1 MIWFNETIASPHCL
15 IPV

>member
-1 MIWFNETIASPHCL
+1 MIWFNETIASPHCQ